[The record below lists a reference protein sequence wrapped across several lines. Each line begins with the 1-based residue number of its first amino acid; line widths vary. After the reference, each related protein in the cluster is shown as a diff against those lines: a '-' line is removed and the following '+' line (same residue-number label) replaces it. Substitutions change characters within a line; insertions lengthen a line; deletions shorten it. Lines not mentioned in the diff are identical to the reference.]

1 MKLAFATIGESPR
14 DDVVPY
20 LLNLIDQSVDVIE
33 AGILDNLSDDAVAA
47 LYDPADE
54 VHMVTRRRN
63 KPPVKLS
70 HQLVLPRMQQL
81 VDNLNEAGADLIVIL
96 CGASWAS
103 IRSRAPLIN
112 LGSLFP
118 HFLMG
123 VAENQRLGVIKPSD
137 GQVERTIDQFKEMGL
152 EVTVT
157 SAFPY
162 DEARLER
169 AERAGLWLA
178 EQNVD
183 MIWMSCVGMNE
194 DMREV
199 VRTKTGKP
207 VILAR
212 SILGRVIAELVG
224 TPVAKTAEIAA

>member
-14 DDVVPY
+14 EDVVPY
-20 LLNLIDQSVDVIE
+20 LLNLIDQPVDVLE
-33 AGILDNLSDDAVAA
+33 AGILDNLSDDEIAD
-47 LYDPADE
+47 LYSPADE
-54 VHMVTRRRN
+54 IHMVTRRRN
-63 KPPVKLS
+63 KPSVKLS
-70 HQLVLPRMQQL
+70 HQLVLPKMQQL

-96 CGASWAS
+96 CGANWAS
-103 IRSRAPLIN
+103 IESHAPLIN

-123 VAENQRLGVIKPSD
+123 VAQNQRLGVIKPSD
-137 GQVERTIDQFKEMGL
+137 GQIERTTEQFKAMGL
-152 EVTVT
+152 EVAVT

-178 EQNVD
+178 GKNVD
-183 MIWMSCVGMNE
+183 MIWMSCVGMDE

-199 VRTKTGKP
+199 VRNKADKP

-224 TPVAKTAEIAA
+224 TPVAKAIGVAA